1 MKVKLK
7 ELGKISTGNTP
18 SKNVAEFYDS
28 EDIGFVKPDVISDSQ
43 VDYIEN
49 TMEYLTEIAR
59 NKARIVKKDAV
70 FVTCVGSIGK
80 IGIAKNK
87 EFAFNQQI
95 NAIEPNEK
103 VLPQYLAYGIF
114 ANKRKLHAIANAP
127 VVPIINKTQFG
138 DFEIEIIDDIQEQ
151 LMIVEVL
158 DKVSEI
164 IVKRKAELE
173 KLDELIKAR
182 FAEMFG
188 DPIENGMHWKQVPLS
203 FCIERI
209 ENGKS
214 FVCDS
219 EARQGEWPAILKLSA
234 VTYGFYRPKENKALL
249 NENQFVEEAA
259 VRVSDLLFTRKN
271 TPELV
276 GMCAYVYDTPPKLM
290 MPDLLFR
297 LNTTPACNKVF
308 LWKLINHDLF
318 RGRIKAIATGS
329 AKSMSNISK
338 ERLLNLE
345 IILPPLEIQ
354 EQFAAFVE
362 QIDKSKAAVQKA
374 LDQTQ
379 LLFDSLMQ
387 EYFG

>member
-49 TMEYLTEIAR
+49 TMEYLSEMAR

-80 IGIAKNK
+80 IGIAQNK

-151 LMIVEVL
+151 LMIVKVL

-164 IVKRKAELE
+164 IANRKAELE

-182 FAEMFG
+182 FVEMFG
-188 DPIENGMHWKQVPLS
+188 DPVSNPKGL
-203 FCIERI
+203 IERTLPELGEFGRGVSKHRPRNDEALLGGVYPLI
-209 ENGKS
+209 QTGDVANSGLYITEYHS
-214 FVCDS
+214 TYS
-219 EARQGEWPAILKLSA
+219 ELGLRQSKMWNEGTLCITIAANIAKTAIL
-234 VTYGFYRPKENKALL
+234 GFDACFPDSVVGFNA
-249 NENQFVEEAA
+249 NENTNNVFVHYWFSFFQEILESQAPESA
-259 VRVSDLLFTRKN
+259 QKN
-271 TPELV
+271 INLKILSELKV
-276 GMCAYVYDTPPKLM
+276 IV
-290 MPDLLFR
+290 PD
-297 LNTTPACNKVF
+297 
-308 LWKLINHDLF
+308 
-318 RGRIKAIATGS
+318 
-329 AKSMSNISK
+329 
-338 ERLLNLE
+338 
-345 IILPPLEIQ
+345 IQ
-354 EQFAAFVE
+354 EQKEFVAFVV
-362 QIDKSKAAVQKA
+362 QVNKSKAAVQKA
-374 LDQTQ
+374 LNQTQ

>member
-49 TMEYLTEIAR
+49 TMEYLSEIAR

-219 EARQGEWPAILKLSA
+219 EARQGEGPAILKLSA

>member
-49 TMEYLTEIAR
+49 TMEYLSEMAR

-80 IGIAKNK
+80 IGIAQNK

-103 VLPQYLAYGIF
+103 VLPQYLAYGIL

-151 LMIVEVL
+151 LMIVKVL

-164 IVKRKAELE
+164 IANRKAELE

-182 FAEMFG
+182 FVEMFG

-234 VTYGFYRPKENKALL
+234 VTYGFYCPKENKALL

-259 VRVSDLLFTRKN
+259 IRVSDLLFTRKN

>member
-49 TMEYLTEIAR
+49 TMEYLSEIAR

-182 FAEMFG
+182 FVEMFG

>member
-49 TMEYLTEIAR
+49 TMEYLSEMAR

-80 IGIAKNK
+80 IGIAQNK

-151 LMIVEVL
+151 LMIVKVL

-164 IVKRKAELE
+164 IANRKAELE

-182 FAEMFG
+182 FVEMFG

-249 NENQFVEEAA
+249 NENQFVEEAV

>member
-49 TMEYLTEIAR
+49 TMEYLSEMAR

-80 IGIAKNK
+80 IGIAQNK

-151 LMIVEVL
+151 LMIVKVL

-164 IVKRKAELE
+164 IANRKAELE

-182 FAEMFG
+182 FVEMFG

-219 EARQGEWPAILKLSA
+219 EARQGEGPAILKLSA

>member
-49 TMEYLTEIAR
+49 TMEYLSEIAR

>member
-49 TMEYLTEIAR
+49 TMEYLSEMAR

-138 DFEIEIIDDIQEQ
+138 DFEINVNNLTQATTTYS
-151 LMIVEVL
+151 
-158 DKVSEI
+158 VSFNWHGI
-164 IVKRKAELE
+164 
-173 KLDELIKAR
+173 
-182 FAEMFG
+182 
-188 DPIENGMHWKQVPLS
+188 P
-203 FCIERI
+203 
-209 ENGKS
+209 
-214 FVCDS
+214 
-219 EARQGEWPAILKLSA
+219 
-234 VTYGFYRPKENKALL
+234 
-249 NENQFVEEAA
+249 
-259 VRVSDLLFTRKN
+259 
-271 TPELV
+271 
-276 GMCAYVYDTPPKLM
+276 CA
-290 MPDLLFR
+290 
-297 LNTTPACNKVF
+297 F
-308 LWKLINHDLF
+308 LYL
-318 RGRIKAIATGS
+318 
-329 AKSMSNISK
+329 
-338 ERLLNLE
+338 
-345 IILPPLEIQ
+345 
-354 EQFAAFVE
+354 
-362 QIDKSKAAVQKA
+362 
-374 LDQTQ
+374 
-379 LLFDSLMQ
+379 
-387 EYFG
+387 

>member
-49 TMEYLTEIAR
+49 TMEYLSEIAR

-362 QIDKSKAAVQKA
+362 QLDKSKAAVQKA